1 MKNNVTE
8 SKLLEFL
15 NGELA
20 PDEER
25 FIREWIAADEGN
37 RKLFDEV
44 RDEHLHTRWSVRA
57 PLIKG
62 DYSAFSRNLTVR
74 KRMSFGKIASVAAAI
89 AIIAGASFFLL
100 THNRPDPDRPISEV
114 GFPKN
119 RVLLELSDG
128 TRHTIDNDTAEYTE
142 RDGTKVE
149 VKDGEV
155 FYANGQ
161 NTDKGTVHNK
171 IIVPRGAN
179 PYKMQ
184 LDDGTAVWL
193 NADSKLEYP
202 LSFTGDRRRVILTGE
217 AFFDVAHNDE
227 KPFIVESAGVSV
239 AVLGTEFNVNGY
251 PGETVVTTLISGK
264 VLVKSDD
271 NDEVVTLTPGQ
282 QAAFNAGSG
291 SLTVA
296 EVDATESVMWIDG
309 TLNAEKMS
317 LDEVLKKVSRKYD
330 VKFDV
335 SGCRVDDIIL
345 EGSISAEDSF
355 ETVLSILNKAANV
368 EFKTKK
374 NGEIK
379 VIEKP

>member
-8 SKLLEFL
+8 SELLEFL

-25 FIREWIAADEGN
+25 HIREWIAAGEGN

-44 RDEHLHTRWSVRA
+44 RDEYLHTRWSVRA

-74 KRMSFGKIASVAAAI
+74 KKVPFGKIASIAAAI
-89 AIIAGASFFLL
+89 AIIAVSSFLL
-100 THNRPDPDRPISEV
+100 LTRNPSDHDRMISEV

-142 RDGTKVE
+142 RDGTKVA
-149 VKDGEV
+149 VKNGEV
-155 FYANGQ
+155 LYDNGQ
-161 NTDKGTVHNK
+161 NAEKGTVHNK

-179 PYKMQ
+179 PYKLL
-184 LDDGTAVWL
+184 LDDGSTVWL

-202 LSFTGDRRRVILTGE
+202 LSFAGDERRVVLTGE
-217 AFFDVAHNDE
+217 ACFDVAKNE
-227 KPFIVESAGVSV
+227 KMPFIVESSGLSI
-239 AVLGTEFNVNGY
+239 AVLGTEFNVSGY
-251 PGETVVTTLISGK
+251 PGETVVATLISGK
-264 VLVKSDD
+264 VEVKADGNDKTITLV
-271 NDEVVTLTPGQ
+271 PGQ
-282 QAAFNAGSG
+282 QAAFEPDSG
-291 SLTVA
+291 NLTM
-296 EVDATESVMWIDG
+296 TEADTTGSVMWIDG
-309 TLNAEKMS
+309 TLNADKMP

-335 SGCRVDDIIL
+335 SECNIDDIIL
-345 EGSISAEDSF
+345 EGSISAENSF
-355 ETVLSILNKAANV
+355 ETVLSILNKTANV
-368 EFKTKK
+368 EFKPKK

-379 VIEKP
+379 VIEKL

>member
-1 MKNNVTE
+1 MKNNITE
-8 SKLLEFL
+8 SELLEFL

-25 FIREWIAADEGN
+25 HIREWVAANEGN

-44 RDEHLHTRWSVRA
+44 RDEYLHTRWTVRA

-74 KRMSFGKIASVAAAI
+74 KRMSFGKIASIAAAI
-89 AIIAGASFFLL
+89 AIIAVSLLFL
-100 THNRPDPDRPISEV
+100 PDRGRFDAGQAISEV
-114 GFPKN
+114 GFPKGHA
-119 RVLLELSDG
+119 LLELSDG
-128 TRHTIDNDTAEYTE
+128 TRLTIGSDAALYTE
-142 RDGTKVE
+142 RDGTQVAI
-149 VKDGEV
+149 KDGEILYNKEHGAHKEPV
-155 FYANGQ
+155 L
-161 NTDKGTVHNK
+161 NK